1 MKNICTAAISAL
13 GVAALALTACS
24 PSQENPSTSAPTAA
38 ETTTVESTT
47 TAAPDNDKL
56 QGEGDIRVESAAIRA
71 KAEAGAEDGK
81 SMTGFFG
88 TLHNTSDKDIHI
100 VGFTTSLGDAT
111 YEIHEVVDGVM
122 REKDGGI
129 EIPAGGTYELKPGG
143 DHFMIMGFDPAI
155 PAGDVVDVTLEFADG
170 TEEQIP
176 DVAVRS
182 MLPGDEDY
190 GEHGELQGH
199 QHGSMGEGHNH

>member
-1 MKNICTAAISAL
+1 MLNIRIAAASAL
-13 GVAALALTACS
+13 GIAALTMAACS
-24 PSQENPSTSAPTAA
+24 PSQENPSTATPSAA
-38 ETTTVESTT
+38 ETTTVASSTT
-47 TAAPDNDKL
+47 TVVDSEKL
-56 QGEGDIRVESAAIRA
+56 QGDGDIRVESAAIRA
-71 KAEAGAEDGK
+71 KAEASAADGK

-88 TLHNTSDKDIHI
+88 TLHNTSEKDIQI
-100 VGFTTSLGDAT
+100 VGFSTSLGDAI

-122 REKDGGI
+122 REKEGGI

-143 DHFMIMGFDPAI
+143 DHFMIMDFEPAI

-170 TEEQIP
+170 TTEDIP
-176 DVAVRS
+176 GVAVRS

-199 QHGSMGEGHNH
+199 QHGSMQEGHNH